1 MRFLLDTHVLI
12 WALVDPGRLSK
23 VGGGLIADPR
33 NDVLFSP
40 ASILEI
46 AIKVRLGRRSFNF
59 EPDVILSAAT
69 ATGFVELP
77 VSAAATLHVRHMPNH
92 HRDPFDHLLVAQAID
107 AGVELLTADTA
118 LPAYSSL
125 VRLV

>member
-12 WALVDPGRLSK
+12 WALVDPARLPK
-23 VGGGLIADPR
+23 VAGGLLADPR
-33 NDVLFSP
+33 NGILFSP

-46 AIKVRLGRRSFNF
+46 AIKVRLGRRNFNF

-69 ATGFVELP
+69 ATGFIELP
-77 VSAAATLHVRHMPNH
+77 VSAAATLHVRHMPNN

-107 AGVELLTADTA
+107 ARVEFLTVDAS
-118 LPAYSSL
+118 LPAYSPL